1 MKMQLRRFQL
11 LITCVKENQAL
22 DSVVPPDNT
31 ENSPYHWNS
40 DVIIHYLKLFIGVRR
55 DNAHSFSTRLSVS
68 VRVLLLAWVS
78 LEVLIQMLAGLSEIK
93 TL

>member
-1 MKMQLRRFQL
+1 M
-11 LITCVKENQAL
+11 
-22 DSVVPPDNT
+22 
-31 ENSPYHWNS
+31 
-40 DVIIHYLKLFIGVRR
+40 RR